1 MFYNGLGMESIF
13 TDLRAKTMTE
23 EEAFNDPEMKTILV
37 LGGYARELGEGKD
50 FEETTYK
57 TAETIVK
64 IFSIPVVTKRNW
76 FERLPLHLRLL
87 YYFIGGIII
96 GLLLPYVW

>member
-1 MFYNGLGMESIF
+1 
-13 TDLRAKTMTE
+13 
-23 EEAFNDPEMKTILV
+23 MKKHDRKQF
-37 LGGYARELGEGKD
+37 AP
-50 FEETTYK
+50 
-57 TAETIVK
+57 TA
-64 IFSIPVVTKRNW
+64 VTKRNW

>member
-1 MFYNGLGMESIF
+1 
-13 TDLRAKTMTE
+13 MTEE
-23 EEAFNDPEMKTILV
+23 EEAFNDPEMKTILI
-37 LGGYARELGEGKD
+37 LSGYARELGEGKD
-50 FEETTYK
+50 MVEITTK

-76 FERLPLHLRLL
+76 FEKLPLHWRLL
-87 YYFIGGIII
+87 YYFIAGITI